1 MKPQP
6 SAWGFFYA
14 INLTMCI
21 YIHIVYDMGYEWDK
35 AKERSNRAKHG
46 VSFADATFVFNDE
59 LALTKEDMDAE
70 GEQRWITLGVT
81 HDGCL
86 VVVWTDRSFGSIRII
101 SARKAT
107 KHESKIYWKGVQ
119 R

>member
-1 MKPQP
+1 MEYK
-6 SAWGFFYA
+6 
-14 INLTMCI
+14 
-21 YIHIVYDMGYEWDK
+21 WDK

-46 VSFADATFVFNDE
+46 VSFADATFVFDDE
-59 LALTKEDMDAE
+59 FALTKEDVDSE
-70 GEQRWITLGVT
+70 GEQRWITLGIT

-86 VVVWTDRSFGSIRII
+86 VVVWTYRDFDSIRII

-107 KHESKIYWKGVQ
+107 KHESKMYWKGVQ